1 MFNSWDR
8 YMIPKPFAQ
17 IAVFYGE
24 AIRIP
29 RNAKGDELET
39 YRLILQERLNEGIL
53 QERLNEGARWC
64 DEQFG
69 SERPWRKVT
78 EEGMP
83 EIGALS

>member
-1 MFNSWDR
+1 MV
-8 YMIPKPFAQ
+8 PKPFAR

-24 AIRIP
+24 AIGIP
-29 RNAKGDELET
+29 RDAKGDELEK
-39 YRLILQERLNEGIL
+39 YRQIL

-69 SERPWRKVT
+69 VERPWRKVT

-83 EIGALS
+83 ERGPLPDA